1 MKATGLIVEYNPFHN
16 GHVLHLNE
24 AKKQTGAE
32 VIIAVMSGSFLQRG
46 EPALLPKWERA
57 KMAVDAGV
65 DLVVE
70 LPFHLATQQAAIF
83 ANGAVEILA
92 ALGVSSIFFG
102 SENGDAKSFS
112 KAASVMS
119 GQSDA
124 FKAAIRRY
132 LDDKTH
138 SYATAWNL
146 AIRELA
152 PDLALDLTQPNN
164 ILGFHYTLAAISQQ
178 VPITMAT
185 MKRQNA
191 AYHDHSPSHQSI
203 ASATA
208 IRHMLLKD
216 DLAAVQQYVPETTFH
231 ILQKYQQ
238 THNFASWHNFWP
250 LLKYQ
255 LITASTEQLQQI
267 RGITEGIENRLQKA
281 ALHADNFKDFLN
293 QTVTKRYS
301 KSRIQRTALQILMQQ
316 QETEAPSQ
324 NYIRILGMSATGQR
338 YLNHIKKEIPLPLV
352 STMSKANPA
361 LIQNDI
367 RATQLY
373 SLAPTLSDQ
382 VQRDFQTPIYR
393 KNP

>member
-16 GHVLHLNE
+16 GHLLHLNE
-24 AKKQTGAE
+24 AKKQTNAE

-112 KAASVMS
+112 KAASVIS

-164 ILGFHYTLAAISQQ
+164 ILGFHYTLAAINQQ

-216 DLAAVQQYVPETTFH
+216 DLVAVSQYVPETTFH
-231 ILQKYQQ
+231 ILQNYQQ
-238 THNFASWHNFWP
+238 THNFASWHHFWP

-281 ALHADNFKDFLN
+281 ALHADNFEDFLN

-316 QETEAPSQ
+316 QEAEIPSQ

-352 STMSKANPA
+352 STMSKAKPA

-382 VQRDFQTPIYR
+382 VQRDFQAPIYR

>member
-16 GHVLHLNE
+16 GHLLHLNE

-102 SENGDAKSFS
+102 SENGDAKNFS

-124 FKAAIRRY
+124 FKASIRRY

-164 ILGFHYTLAAISQQ
+164 ILGFHYTLAAVSQQ
-178 VPITMAT
+178 VPINMAT

-216 DLAAVQQYVPETTFH
+216 DLAAVSQYVPETTFH
-231 ILQKYQQ
+231 ILQNYQQ
-238 THNFASWHNFWP
+238 THNFASWHHFWP

-255 LITASTEQLQQI
+255 LVTASTEQLQQI

-281 ALHADNFKDFLN
+281 ALHADNFEDFLN

-316 QETEAPSQ
+316 QEAEIPSQ

-338 YLNHIKKEIPLPLV
+338 YLNHIKKEIPIPLV

>member
-16 GHVLHLNE
+16 GHLLHLNE

-57 KMAVDAGV
+57 KMAVDAGL

-70 LPFHLATQQAAIF
+70 LPFHFATQQAAIF

-164 ILGFHYTLAAISQQ
+164 ILGFHYTLAAINQQ

-216 DLAAVQQYVPETTFH
+216 DLAAVSQYVPETTFR
-231 ILQKYQQ
+231 ILQNYQQ
-238 THNFASWHNFWP
+238 THNFASWHHFWP

-281 ALHADNFKDFLN
+281 ALHADNFEDFLT

-316 QETEAPSQ
+316 QETEVPSQ
-324 NYIRILGMSATGQR
+324 NYIRILGMSTTGQR

-382 VQRDFQTPIYR
+382 IQRDFQTPIYR

>member
-16 GHVLHLNE
+16 GHLLHLNE

-124 FKAAIRRY
+124 FKTAIRRY

-164 ILGFHYTLAAISQQ
+164 ILGFHYTLAAINQQ

-216 DLAAVQQYVPETTFH
+216 DLAAVSQYVPETTFH
-231 ILQKYQQ
+231 ILQNYQQ
-238 THNFASWHNFWP
+238 THNFASWHHFWP

-281 ALHADNFKDFLN
+281 ALHADNFEDFLA

-316 QETEAPSQ
+316 QQTEVPSQ

-382 VQRDFQTPIYR
+382 VQRDFQTSIYR

>member
-16 GHVLHLNE
+16 GHLLHLNE

-32 VIIAVMSGSFLQRG
+32 VVIAVMSGSFLQRG

-70 LPFHLATQQAAIF
+70 LPFHFATQQAAIF

-112 KAASVMS
+112 KAASVIS

-164 ILGFHYTLAAISQQ
+164 ILGFHYTLAAVNQQ
-178 VPITMAT
+178 VPITIAT

-191 AYHDHSPSHQSI
+191 AYHDHLPSHQSI

-216 DLAAVQQYVPETTFH
+216 DLAAVSQYVPETTFR
-231 ILQKYQQ
+231 ILQNYQQ
-238 THNFASWHNFWP
+238 THNFASWQHFWP

-281 ALHADNFKDFLN
+281 ALHAGNFEDFLA

-316 QETEAPSQ
+316 QQTEVPSQ

>member
-16 GHVLHLNE
+16 GHLLHLNE
-24 AKKQTGAE
+24 AKKQTNAE
-32 VIIAVMSGSFLQRG
+32 AIIAVMSGSFLQRG

-70 LPFHLATQQAAIF
+70 LPFHFTTQQAAIF

-112 KAASVMS
+112 KAASVIS
-119 GQSDA
+119 RQSDA
-124 FKAAIRRY
+124 FKATIRRY

-164 ILGFHYTLAAISQQ
+164 ILGFHYTLAAVSQQ

-216 DLAAVQQYVPETTFH
+216 DLAAVWHYVPETTFR
-231 ILQKYQQ
+231 ILQNYQQ
-238 THNFASWHNFWP
+238 THNFASWHHFWP

-255 LITASTEQLQQI
+255 LITASTKQLQQI

-281 ALHADNFKDFLN
+281 ALHAGNFEDFLA

-301 KSRIQRTALQILMQQ
+301 KSRIQRTALQVLMQQ
-316 QETEAPSQ
+316 QETEVPSQ

-352 STMSKANPA
+352 STMSKANPS

-382 VQRDFQTPIYR
+382 LQRDFQTPIYR

>member
-16 GHVLHLNE
+16 GHLLHLNE

-70 LPFHLATQQAAIF
+70 LPFHFATQQAAIF

-164 ILGFHYTLAAISQQ
+164 ILGFHYTLAAVNQQ

-185 MKRQNA
+185 MKRQDA

-208 IRHMLLKD
+208 IRYMLLKD
-216 DLAAVQQYVPETTFH
+216 DLAAVSQYVPETTFR
-231 ILQKYQQ
+231 ILQNYQQ
-238 THNFASWHNFWP
+238 THNFASWHHFWP

-281 ALHADNFKDFLN
+281 ALHADNFEDFLT

-316 QETEAPSQ
+316 QQTEVPSQ